1 MREGICWS
9 RRQLEAR
16 HQQGLKADLKC
27 VSTGYRAVRWNC
39 STTFSPRRYA
49 LKRRSVAYGLFIGDS
64 RMLPAKEALIKSTEQ
79 PRNTRCDPPRG
90 GATPGRCPAL
100 SALMN
105 AAATLAVLAVVMAG
119 AGCAGSF
126 STAMV
131 DTSPTALVERFRSC
145 TSPMGVSSE
154 LPIFSGGSIGEESL
168 ERYELGAPGLVSD
181 GYHHALLV
189 DRKQSLAYIVQVG
202 GIAGT
207 RTTYGPV
214 RLHSGCGKSAKGM
227 SASGSFDMD
236 RQSSDLK

>member
-1 MREGICWS
+1 
-9 RRQLEAR
+9 
-16 HQQGLKADLKC
+16 
-27 VSTGYRAVRWNC
+27 
-39 STTFSPRRYA
+39 
-49 LKRRSVAYGLFIGDS
+49 
-64 RMLPAKEALIKSTEQ
+64 
-79 PRNTRCDPPRG
+79 
-90 GATPGRCPAL
+90 
-100 SALMN
+100 
-105 AAATLAVLAVVMAG
+105 
-119 AGCAGSF
+119 
-126 STAMV
+126 
-131 DTSPTALVERFRSC
+131 
-145 TSPMGVSSE
+145 MGVSSE